1 LNWANAW
8 ANWLLSIFSGLGEA
22 FNLALVGYEPPP
34 KNQKAYES
42 RNKTLDRLH
51 IGSGVLN
58 RHVVCLWIN
67 EH

>member
-1 LNWANAW
+1 M
-8 ANWLLSIFSGLGEA
+8 GEA
-22 FNLALVGYEPPP
+22 FNLALVGHEPPP

-51 IGSGVLN
+51 IGSSVLN

-67 EH
+67 EY